1 MTIVRKYRDFGF
13 FEIVHQIGSRTL
25 FSPFLRKSKNI
36 FFPGRLMDNFLQFS
50 KSFPNF
56 PISPIFP
63 EFPLIFLIFKFFAIF
78 PEFSNFSTIFPQF
91 SNFPKFFQ
99 NFPIFPNFPK
109 LSPIFPDLR
118 HFPEFPKNQK
128 NLKFSS
134 SFLHLRFAK
143 QSAFP
148 FFSKMRGRIFR
159 TSKKWEDNEIQ
170 GRKLLHSIWDPRLT
184 PCRPQQ
190 IFE

>member
-78 PEFSNFSTIFPQF
+78 LEFSNFSTIFQFSQF

-128 NLKFSS
+128 KLKFSS

-148 FFSKMRGRIFR
+148 FFSKNEGTYLTNVQKVGR
-159 TSKKWEDNEIQ
+159 Q
-170 GRKLLHSIWDPRLT
+170 
-184 PCRPQQ
+184 
-190 IFE
+190 